1 MQKKKRIL
9 FLLLVGLIVYLAVND
24 LAGQRQQ
31 PRPAPGTTPG
41 ADSIGAAQL
50 FDVAL
55 RMAGATSK
63 PATIDPASESVS
75 ANRPASVPVTV
86 PVIAAAPL
94 LDNPPAPRESAVR
107 AVQSRESIRI
117 AATPVSDHEDRD
129 IPLLGPVGRSG
140 QRDDPLLAPYLLCT
154 IEVWEHGI
162 RVSNQTVGCA
172 RSDRGDRQT
181 MLMEFGQE
189 VPNEIPNMKYW
200 LSVQVDGYR
209 AGYPVLRT
217 RMDIKGLLGRSPGR
231 RTYESLTLVKP
242 DRQQTLLS
250 FAVDDDDFAVM
261 ILAHGQRGSGAEAH
275 ARGGPAAP
283 PQ

>member
-1 MQKKKRIL
+1 MQRKKRIL

-24 LAGQRQQ
+24 LTGQHQP
-31 PRPAPGTTPG
+31 PRPAPGTNP
-41 ADSIGAAQL
+41 AIDRIGAAQL

-55 RMAGATSK
+55 RLAGATSK
-63 PATIDPASESVS
+63 PATADPATPSAS
-75 ANRPASVPVTV
+75 ANRPASVPVPVAV

-94 LDNPPAPRESAVR
+94 LDSPPAPRAPTVRSAP
-107 AVQSRESIRI
+107 ARESIRI
-117 AATPVSDHEDRD
+117 APTAVSDHEDKD
-129 IPLLGPVGRSG
+129 IPLLGPVGRSSR
-140 QRDDPLLAPYLLCT
+140 RDDPLVAPYMLCT

-162 RVSNQTVGCA
+162 RVSHQTVGCA

-209 AGYPVLRT
+209 ADYPVLRT

-242 DRQQTLLS
+242 DRKQTLLS
-250 FAVDDDDFAVM
+250 FAVDDDDFAVL
-261 ILAHGQRGSGAEAH
+261 ILAHGQRGSV
-275 ARGGPAAP
+275 AP
-283 PQ
+283 PP